1 MNDSRVGLKPHT
13 PCCFIYF
20 SMQTL
25 PQSLL
30 DSAELAQ
37 ITLEHKK
44 ECGREGGGRGWG
56 GEGGSWACE

>member
-1 MNDSRVGLKPHT
+1 
-13 PCCFIYF
+13 
-20 SMQTL
+20 MQPL

-44 ECGREGGGRGWG
+44 ECRQGGRGGVDGVVKG
-56 GEGGSWACE
+56 GRGRVNE